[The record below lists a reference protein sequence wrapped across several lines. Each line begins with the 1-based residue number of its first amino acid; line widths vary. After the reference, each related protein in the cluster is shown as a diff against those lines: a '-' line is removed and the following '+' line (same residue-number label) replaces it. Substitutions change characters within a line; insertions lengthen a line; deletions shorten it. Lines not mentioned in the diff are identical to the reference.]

1 MSNVCSYAGPVLVA
15 VLIALSEMT
24 GFASDTVRPLSMACM
39 AVYLPLLAF
48 QTVRFGTSAI
58 DKGFGAYFVVFSAAF
73 WLPFGGLERLVAEYA
88 VALVYVVLF
97 FATAVPLALGMRPF
111 TEFFARKRTDP
122 ALWRTDVFKTINR
135 RMTAGWGLLLAL
147 SVVLAATP
155 HALGL
160 AGPGARITLEG
171 VLPTVLMAVVGRSFN
186 KWYPQHY
193 QRKIG
198 LA

>member
-24 GFASDTVRPLSMACM
+24 GFAPDTVRPLGMACM

-48 QTVRFGTSAI
+48 QTARFGSSAI
-58 DKGFGAYFVVFSAAF
+58 DKGFGAYFVVFSAAV
-73 WLPFGGLERLVAEYA
+73 WLPLGGLERFVAGYA

-97 FATAVPLALGMRPF
+97 FATAVPLAMGLRPF

-122 ALWRTDVFKTINR
+122 ALWQTDVFRAINR
-135 RMTAGWGLLLAL
+135 RMTAVWSFLLAL
-147 SVVLAATP
+147 SVVSAAAP

-160 AGPGARITLEG
+160 AGPAARMTLEG
-171 VLPTVLMAVVGRSFN
+171 VLPTALMVLVGRRFN

-198 LA
+198 LV